1 MKAIYRIPFMIAAR
15 LMFGLLLMVLI
26 FHMCVLL
33 GWIPHTIVWGGRIQS
48 QKEFILLES
57 VSLLIN
63 LLLIWIIAQKA
74 GYVKKLFSE
83 RALKL
88 CLWCMAGLFA
98 LNTIGNLMAISTFE
112 KAVFTPLTFVSA
124 FFCARLALGQNQN

>member
-1 MKAIYRIPFMIAAR
+1 MILIYKIPFLTAAR
-15 LMFGLLLMVLI
+15 LMLALLLMVLI
-26 FHMCVLL
+26 FHLCVLL

-48 QKEFILLES
+48 QEEFILLEI

-63 LLLIWIIAQKA
+63 LLLMWIIAQKA

-83 RALKL
+83 KTLKFS
-88 CLWCMAGLFA
+88 LWGMAGLFA
-98 LNTIGNLMAISTFE
+98 LNTLGNLMAISTLE
-112 KAVFTPLTFVSA
+112 KLVFTPLTFVSA